1 MHIQQKLTPFV
12 WYQSGAEDAVAH
24 YQKVFGA
31 EQVRV
36 IDTQRWGENSPGAA
50 GTVMIV
56 NFELFGVR
64 MTVFNGGSYF
74 KLNESSAH
82 MLRDLLSAVAV
93 YAAGGRAAL
102 ENHAK
107 TKGGNSTLLL
117 RQLK

>member
-1 MHIQQKLTPFV
+1 MKSACREPPYFTFQEGNDGNAARAFQEMAKL
-12 WYQSGAEDAVAH
+12 SRGA
-24 YQKVFGA
+24 
-31 EQVRV
+31 
-36 IDTQRWGENSPGAA
+36 
-50 GTVMIV
+50 
-56 NFELFGVR
+56 
-64 MTVFNGGSYF
+64 YF